1 MLRHRDRPNPSR
13 AALDGRVM
21 LSVLL
26 SFEILFAISFVLGL
40 VAWAISPGPKRGI
53 LIAVALLFGG
63 SFLQKL
69 WWAWGATAGLGD
81 HPVLGNRCARFRNLA
96 QSNGPKL
103 LARLT
108 ASRLPFISP

>member
-1 MLRHRDRPNPSR
+1 
-13 AALDGRVM
+13 M

-69 WWAWGATAGLGD
+69 WWAWGATGGLETILFLATA
-81 HPVLGNRCARFRNLA
+81 VLGFAIWRKAMGLNFW
-96 QSNGPKL
+96 PD
-103 LARLT
+103 
-108 ASRLPFISP
+108 